1 MARRTVWPLAT
12 AQVPPRGHRLPAA
25 PLSVL
30 VLSRHVLLVHVIFH
44 RRWQCRVQAITGSAA
59 IPVCALSH
67 PFSTVTVVQPRYLV
81 GRPSLHTCCL
91 LPLPTNL
98 LWLPSHSPVA
108 HGVETG
114 PGAPPLLGCTPRV
127 FLTTAQA
134 AAGCSFFVSPYLHVL
149 DGFDSPVAV
158 FFFLALVTM
167 APPAA
172 VAFVAPALA
181 VPGGRVSVAARS
193 RPSVPFS
200 VGPAVGGTRRVWV
213 PSMSL
218 TTLPPPPPPPLR
230 PPTPLPHP
238 DSDASD
244 DGRGGGGDGVV
255 VPIASVADFLS
266 AMAASAAGGRVAVVG
281 FYAPYCR
288 ACGAVRPRV
297 AKEAAA
303 RSGSAA
309 AAGGRGV
316 DFYSVDCVAVREL
329 AVRLGVRAMPAF
341 HFYDGGR
348 GKVEDFVVGP
358 RSVGRLVSKLNQ
370 LDEVMG

>member
-1 MARRTVWPLAT
+1 MAASRRQGGLGAARSAASVLRRSWRGGRSALPRRCAVARRTVWPLAT

-158 FFFLALVTM
+158 VFFLALVTM

-218 TTLPPPPPPPLR
+218 TTLPPPPATAAAPAHPPP
-230 PPTPLPHP
+230 
-238 DSDASD
+238 ASRF
-244 DGRGGGGDGVV
+244 GR
-255 VPIASVADFLS
+255 
-266 AMAASAAGGRVAVVG
+266 
-281 FYAPYCR
+281 
-288 ACGAVRPRV
+288 
-297 AKEAAA
+297 
-303 RSGSAA
+303 
-309 AAGGRGV
+309 
-316 DFYSVDCVAVREL
+316 
-329 AVRLGVRAMPAF
+329 
-341 HFYDGGR
+341 
-348 GKVEDFVVGP
+348 
-358 RSVGRLVSKLNQ
+358 Q
-370 LDEVMG
+370 